1 MKNKGVNNMSNNK
14 TDNIKRPMEDKH
26 RKYLKILTECKG
38 IITMACN
45 KANINRSCHYDWID
59 DIEGFKEAVED
70 ATEAAIDHVESKLY
84 NLIDA
89 NDTTATIF
97 YLKTKAKKR
106 GYVERQETEI
116 SGSLSVSIEDQLLE
130 LVEDDDK

>member
-1 MKNKGVNNMSNNK
+1 MSDK
-14 TDNIKRPMEDKH
+14 TDNKKRPMEDKH
-26 RKYLKILTECKG
+26 KKYLKVLTECKG

-45 KANINRSCHYDWID
+45 NAGIHRSCHYEWIK
-59 DIEGFKEAVED
+59 DIEGFEEAVEE

-84 NLIDA
+84 NLIDQD
-89 NDTTATIF
+89 DTTATIF

-116 SGSLSVSIEDQLLE
+116 SGSLSVTIEDQLAE
-130 LVEDDDK
+130 LVGDDDK